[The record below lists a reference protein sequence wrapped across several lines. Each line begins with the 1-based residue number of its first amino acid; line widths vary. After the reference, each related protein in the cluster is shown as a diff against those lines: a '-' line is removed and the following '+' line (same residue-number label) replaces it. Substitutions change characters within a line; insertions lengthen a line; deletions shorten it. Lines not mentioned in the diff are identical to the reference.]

1 MCGIDFFLFRFDFW
15 KKNSDS
21 VRTEFGFVRFE
32 KNADRLAYYSYVLL
46 IAEWLIYS

>member
-1 MCGIDFFLFRFDFW
+1 MCGIDFFYFGSIFG

-32 KNADRLAYYSYVLL
+32 KNADRLAYYSYLLL
-46 IAEWLIYS
+46 IAEGLIYS